1 MNSVNFSTVTLL
13 LVALGLFVFILLL
26 ALPAIQQEEKIYC
39 QIENSTYHYFCAGHP
54 QKFYVVLCYMTLIFL
69 VLYLGVT
76 VFNLLWLIINP
87 MRPLSQVMQ
96 LFKDEFKVSDTDS
109 IVELYDLYYKN
120 YDMQL
125 LLDLLAS
132 KSGIAPCLKLLS
144 ILDKQ
149 LQELTKASN
158 AKVKYTEHDPKH
170 DRIDAIVTF
179 DDAPV
184 VKDAISKV
192 MDFQSIYSVEISP
205 SIETVSI
212 IIIASKPKLIITIF
226 IIIGLHSC

>member
-1 MNSVNFSTVTLL
+1 
-13 LVALGLFVFILLL
+13 
-26 ALPAIQQEEKIYC
+26 
-39 QIENSTYHYFCAGHP
+39 
-54 QKFYVVLCYMTLIFL
+54 MTLVFL
-69 VLYLGVT
+69 ALYLGLT
-76 VFNLLWLIINP
+76 VFNLLWLLINP
-87 MRPLSQVMQ
+87 MRPLSQAMK

-158 AKVKYTEHDPKH
+158 AKVKYTEHDPEH

-179 DDAPV
+179 DDPPV
-184 VKDAISKV
+184 VKDVISKI
-192 MDFQSIYSVEISP
+192 MDFQIIYSVEISP

-212 IIIASKPKLIITIF
+212 IIIASKPKSIITIF